1 MENHKKERVKIVIP
15 VYTDNLNVYEQISLK
30 QLCQVMGSYDIL
42 FVKPLSLSEERLNRL
57 APKAG
62 FESFPDE
69 YFSDI
74 KSYNRLMLS
83 SEFYYRF
90 LSCEYI
96 LIYQLDSYVFKDSLI
111 EWCSKGF
118 DYVGAPWIKRSV
130 YNRFPINIFIAIER
144 YINSTLLGRPDR
156 QKLFNQVGNG
166 GFSLRKVSSHY
177 LATVECR
184 EKIEEFSQK
193 RQFHLFNEDVFWS
206 VEVNNH
212 LKNKFIYPHY
222 IRALEFSFDKHPEYC
237 YNLNGKKLPFGCHGW
252 SKREMIGF
260 WKSIIS
266 VV

>member
-1 MENHKKERVKIVIP
+1 
-15 VYTDNLNVYEQISLK
+15 
-30 QLCQVMGSYDIL
+30 
-42 FVKPLSLSEERLNRL
+42 
-57 APKAG
+57 
-62 FESFPDE
+62 
-69 YFSDI
+69 
-74 KSYNRLMLS
+74 MLS

-111 EWCSKGF
+111 EWCSQGF

-260 WKSIIS
+260 WKSIIP